1 MLVKRQF
8 FSILLLTLAFAM
20 SGCGRNAGVIG
31 PGRPVS
37 AYIGEYVSKIEIA
50 HSAGGTESKW
60 TAAGAEVDSLRSWAN
75 GLKYDILD
83 VEEGQTP
90 GDRDGGEVYSFA
102 LTEGEYPGFSYV
114 IDSSDSYL
122 LIEGHWYT
130 VSNPSR
136 PPCAEQD
143 EIGAAEPYSVQGTV
157 FTYNGVEYDLTE
169 QSAAVNAIM
178 DVRQAG
184 DYLVIDGHV
193 GPQNGVYCIFD
204 TKTESFV
211 KTIAGANLVWRGD
224 DLSTAVYCFWSDVL
238 DYDGN
243 VLMQCDLADGEYI
256 YDLSFSEDG
265 QAILITIVS
274 NDGAERTET
283 YKLV

>member
-8 FSILLLTLAFAM
+8 FCYSVADACL
-20 SGCGRNAGVIG
+20 RHVRVRQKRGVVG

-114 IDSSDSYL
+114 IDGSDSYL

-136 PPCAEQD
+136 SPCVEQD
-143 EIGAAEPYSVQGTV
+143 ENGAAEPYYVQGTV

-169 QSAAVNAIM
+169 QSAAINAIT
-178 DVRQAG
+178 DVRRAG
-184 DYLVIDGHV
+184 DYLVIDGHI

-211 KTIAGANLVWRGD
+211 KTITGANLVWRD
-224 DLSTAVYCFWSDVL
+224 NLSTAVYCFWSDVI